1 MACNLCLDRHWKK
14 SDKWS
19 LSLYFP
25 SYDDDIMYR
34 CESEF
39 NSYEEGLS
47 KMNLVKIEFEKA
59 FRKAYRN
66 RKSIK
71 DATIGVMSELFDIV
85 D

>member
-1 MACNLCLDRHWKK
+1 
-14 SDKWS
+14 
-19 LSLYFP
+19 
-25 SYDDDIMYR
+25 MYR

-39 NSYEEGLS
+39 NSYDEALS

-59 FRKAYRN
+59 FREAYKS